1 MEHLSNA
8 LKAVFKEQD
17 GDEVLFCADMLQKDN
32 QYNRGEMPRP
42 DTEMKESQIQYL
54 LRKVNAYNTLDQ
66 ESIVGQVVV
75 SEWMKPLKSH
85 KELKSFNLSVFN
97 MLLHFACKT
106 IYFKNNDP
114 VCHYS
119 KLLRWHNVSNL
130 FGEDTFTT
138 VFAASLDIVNKSK
151 RKYFDWPAYID
162 HNNKEI
168 NALFKNKMADLH
180 MHLKGSSYN
189 FDISWLSIMNN
200 ITSMENVFTEVY
212 NLRKTYGWDKDLYAK
227 MYRAC
232 AIRLYLAS
240 RTGLLSE
247 NAQITSAQL
256 LNIIDDKK
264 NNANDSIVK
273 SAIDESVKRQL
284 LESHSLEFLLSKAKE
299 TSKHFEDK
307 SDYQD
312 LDYIRIPRYNKDNV
326 RSILSSE
333 RELMYSVF
341 RLLLEGCDD
350 YKDISS
356 LFYSYLCY
364 KVKFRNAIIQLN
376 STVGFHNFT
385 LYEEIKDKFI
395 AKRHKKFLY
404 KAAIESFLINGKDR
418 YLETRIVPDTTAEG
432 IAEKIKE
439 IAESVDE
446 KYKERFSIILHFI
459 KSRDERKDKEYRH
472 KELREDI
479 KKRAFAIHKFRNNAE
494 YLGVGSEDYP
504 LSGYVVGIDA
514 ANTELMCRPEV
525 FAQAFRFL
533 RYHNIK
539 NNGRQRPNDL
549 NITYHV
555 GEDFYDIAD
564 GLRAVEE
571 AMIYFNLKN
580 GDRLGHCLVLGTD
593 VRKYY
598 SMRYNTICCTK
609 QVLLDNM
616 AWLHHKCKRLF
627 GYTFLCYYLEG
638 IFNQYFYDVYQGQIY
653 QDGKINYELLNDP
666 DVKNNIN
673 DYYQSW
679 VLRGNNPK
687 FASDMEE
694 SDDELEQ
701 EWDNCAENHE
711 YGIEIAKF
719 NINALELFDQYHKDE
734 IVERGSEAVAFT
746 IKESY
751 VEDFYKLLEAI
762 QEQLLK
768 EIESKRISIE
778 CNPTSNYKIGEMS
791 NYDEHPILKFYNSG
805 LNTPYNKHDIA
816 VSINTDD
823 QGVFSTSLE
832 REYSLIALAI
842 ERHQTEGFKN
852 SPRQIIDWLDKIRQM
867 SVEQQFD
874 NDIFNYK
881 KN

>member
-17 GDEVLFCADMLQKDN
+17 GDEVLFCADMLQKDGK
-32 QYNRGEMPRP
+32 YNHSESPRP
-42 DTEMKESQIQYL
+42 DTEMNESQIQFL
-54 LRKVNAYNTLDQ
+54 LRKVNTYNTLDQ
-66 ESIVGQVVV
+66 ESMVGQVVI
-75 SEWMKPLKSH
+75 SEWMEPLKAH
-85 KELKSFNLSVFN
+85 KELKSFDQSVFN

-106 IYFKNNDP
+106 IYYKNNDP
-114 VCHYS
+114 VCRYS

-162 HNNKEI
+162 HDNKEL
-168 NALFKNKMADLH
+168 NALFKNRMTDLH

-189 FDISWLSIMNN
+189 FDMSWLSIMNN
-200 ITSMENVFTEVY
+200 ITSMEDVFSEVY
-212 NLRKTYGWDKDLYAK
+212 SLRKTYGWDKDLYAK

-240 RTGLLSE
+240 RTELLLE
-247 NAQITSAQL
+247 KDRLTFVQL
-256 LNIIDDKK
+256 SNIINDEMNHV
-264 NNANDSIVK
+264 NNAIVDSK
-273 SAIDESVKRQL
+273 IDESAKCQL

-299 TSKHFEDK
+299 TSRHFDNR

-312 LDYIRIPRYNKDNV
+312 LDYIRIPHYNKDNI
-326 RSILSSE
+326 RSVLSSD
-333 RELMYSVF
+333 RVF
-341 RLLLEGCDD
+341 KLLLEGCDD

-356 LFYSYLCY
+356 LFYAYLCY
-364 KVKFRNAIIQLN
+364 KIKFRNAVVQLN

-385 LYEEIKDKFI
+385 LFEEIKDRFI
-395 AKRHKKFLY
+395 VKKYKKYLY
-404 KAAIESFLINGKDR
+404 KAAIESFLINGKER
-418 YLETRIVPDTTAEG
+418 YLETRIVPDTTEEG

-439 IAESVDE
+439 IADSIDE
-446 KYKERFSIILHFI
+446 KYRFNFSIIFHFI
-459 KSRDERKDKEYRH
+459 KSRDKRNDKEYRH
-472 KELREDI
+472 KDLREDI
-479 KKRAFAIHKFRNNAE
+479 KKRAFAIHNFRNNAK
-494 YLGVGSEDYP
+494 YQGVGSEDYA

-514 ANTELMCRPEV
+514 ANSEIYCRPEV

-533 RYHNIK
+533 KNHNIK

-555 GEDFYDIAD
+555 GEDFFDIAD

-627 GYTFLCYYLEG
+627 GFSPLCYYLEG
-638 IFNQYFYDVYQGQIY
+638 VFNQYFYEVYQGELY
-653 QDGKINYELLNDP
+653 KDGELNYNLLNNPNIKD
-666 DVKNNIN
+666 NIN
-673 DYYQSW
+673 DYYRSW

-687 FASDMEE
+687 FGSIKEKTDYEN
-694 SDDELEQ
+694 ELEQ
-701 EWDNCAENHE
+701 EWDNYAENHE
-711 YGIEIAKF
+711 YGIEIAEF
-719 NINALELFDQYHKDE
+719 NMNALNLFDQYHRNDV
-734 IVERGSEAVAFT
+734 IERGAEAVAFT
-746 IKESY
+746 IKGSY

-762 QEQLLK
+762 QEQLLQ

-805 LNTPYNKHDIA
+805 LNTPYTKHDIA

-842 ERHQTEGFKN
+842 ERQQTEEFKN
-852 SPRQIIDWLDKIRQM
+852 SPRRIIDWLDKIRQM

-881 KN
+881 

>member
-1 MEHLSNA
+1 MAMKSFSVQILP
-8 LKAVFKEQD
+8 
-17 GDEVLFCADMLQKDN
+17 KDK

-42 DTEMKESQIQYL
+42 DTDMNESQIQYL

-66 ESIVGQVVV
+66 ETMVGQVVI
-75 SEWMKPLKSH
+75 SEWMEPLKSH
-85 KELKSFNLSVFN
+85 KELKFFDQSVFN

-130 FGEDTFTT
+130 FGEDIFTT
-138 VFAASLDIVNKSK
+138 VFAASFDIINRSK
-151 RKYFDWPAYID
+151 RNFFDWPAYID
-162 HNNKEI
+162 HDNKEL
-168 NALFKNKMADLH
+168 NALFKNRMTDLH

-189 FDISWLSIMNN
+189 FDMSWLSIMNN
-200 ITSMENVFTEVY
+200 IISMEDTFTEVY
-212 NLRKTYGWDKDLYAK
+212 NIRKIYGWDKDLYIK

-247 NAQITSAQL
+247 NDRITSAQL
-256 LNIIDDKK
+256 SNIIDDKK
-264 NNANDSIVK
+264 NRANKVIERSK
-273 SAIDESVKRQL
+273 IDESAKRQL
-284 LESHSLEFLLSKAKE
+284 LESHSLEFLLTKAKE
-299 TSKHFEDK
+299 TSKHFENR

-312 LDYIRIPRYNKDNV
+312 LDYIRIPHYNKDNI
-326 RSILSSE
+326 RSVLSSE
-333 RELMYSVF
+333 RELMYRVF

-350 YKDISS
+350 YKNISS
-356 LFYSYLCY
+356 FFYAYLCY
-364 KVKFRNAIIQLN
+364 KIKFRNSILQLN
-376 STVGFHNFT
+376 STVGFYNFT
-385 LYEEIKDKFI
+385 LFEEIKDKFI
-395 AKRHKKFLY
+395 VKKYKKYLY
-404 KAAIESFLINGKDR
+404 KAAIESFLINGKER
-418 YLETRIVPDTTAEG
+418 YLETRIVPDTTEEG

-439 IAESVDE
+439 IAESIDE
-446 KYKERFSIILHFI
+446 KFRFKFSIIFHFI
-459 KSRDERKDKEYRH
+459 KSRDERNDKGYRH

-479 KKRAFAIHKFRNNAE
+479 KKRAFAIYNFRNNAK
-494 YLGVGSEDYP
+494 YLGVGSEDHA
-504 LSGYVVGIDA
+504 LAGYVVGIDA
-514 ANTELMCRPEV
+514 ANSEIYCRPEV

-533 RYHNIK
+533 KNHYIK
-539 NNGRQRPNDL
+539 NNGLQRPNDL

-555 GEDFYDIAD
+555 GEDFFDIAD

-571 AMIYFNLKN
+571 AMIYFDLKN

-598 SMRYNTICCTK
+598 TMRYNTICCTK

-627 GYTFLCYYLEG
+627 GYTSLCYYLEG
-638 IFNQYFYDVYQGQIY
+638 VFRKYFYEVYQEDIY
-653 QDGKINYELLNDP
+653 KDGEFNYLLLEDP

-679 VLRGNNPK
+679 LLRGNHPL
-687 FASDMEE
+687 FANDASE
-694 SDDELEQ
+694 SDSEIEK
-701 EWDNCAENHE
+701 EWNNCAENHYDGAE
-711 YGIEIAKF
+711 NAKY
-719 NINALELFDQYHKDE
+719 NINALELFDQYHKDNIIE
-734 IVERGSEAVAFT
+734 KGANAVTFT

-768 EIESKRISIE
+768 EIEKKRISIE

-805 LNTPYNKHDIA
+805 LNTPYKKHDIA

-832 REYSLIALAI
+832 REYSLIALAM
-842 ERHQTEGFKN
+842 ERNQTEGFKN
-852 SPRQIIDWLDKIRQM
+852 SPRRIIDWLDKIRQM

-874 NDIFNYK
+874 DDVFNYK
-881 KN
+881 

>member
-1 MEHLSNA
+1 MED
-8 LKAVFKEQD
+8 VF
-17 GDEVLFCADMLQKDN
+17 
-32 QYNRGEMPRP
+32 
-42 DTEMKESQIQYL
+42 S
-54 LRKVNAYNTLDQ
+54 
-66 ESIVGQVVV
+66 
-75 SEWMKPLKSH
+75 
-85 KELKSFNLSVFN
+85 
-97 MLLHFACKT
+97 
-106 IYFKNNDP
+106 
-114 VCHYS
+114 
-119 KLLRWHNVSNL
+119 
-130 FGEDTFTT
+130 
-138 VFAASLDIVNKSK
+138 
-151 RKYFDWPAYID
+151 
-162 HNNKEI
+162 
-168 NALFKNKMADLH
+168 
-180 MHLKGSSYN
+180 
-189 FDISWLSIMNN
+189 
-200 ITSMENVFTEVY
+200 EVY
-212 NLRKTYGWDKDLYAK
+212 SLRKTYGWDKDLYAK

-240 RTGLLSE
+240 RTELLLE
-247 NAQITSAQL
+247 KDRLTFAQL
-256 LNIIDDKK
+256 LNIIDDEMNHV
-264 NNANDSIVK
+264 NNAIVDSKIEE
-273 SAIDESVKRQL
+273 SAKRQL

-299 TSKHFEDK
+299 TSRHFDNR

-312 LDYIRIPRYNKDNV
+312 LDYIRIPHYNKDNI
-326 RSILSSE
+326 RSVLSSE
-333 RELMYSVF
+333 RELMYRVF
-341 RLLLEGCDD
+341 KLLLEGCDD

-356 LFYSYLCY
+356 LFYAYLCY
-364 KVKFRNAIIQLN
+364 KIKFRNAVVQLN

-385 LYEEIKDKFI
+385 LFEEIKDRFI
-395 AKRHKKFLY
+395 VKKYKKYLY
-404 KAAIESFLINGKDR
+404 KAAIESFLINGKER
-418 YLETRIVPDTTAEG
+418 YLETRIVPDTTEEG

-439 IAESVDE
+439 IADSIDE
-446 KYKERFSIILHFI
+446 KYRFNFSIIFHFI
-459 KSRDERKDKEYRH
+459 KSRDKRNDKEYRH
-472 KELREDI
+472 KDLREDI
-479 KKRAFAIHKFRNNAE
+479 KKRAFAIHNFRNNAK
-494 YLGVGSEDYP
+494 YQGVGSEDYA

-514 ANTELMCRPEV
+514 ANSEIYCRPEV

-533 RYHNIK
+533 KNHNIK

-555 GEDFYDIAD
+555 GEDFFDIAD

-627 GYTFLCYYLEG
+627 GFSPLCYYLEG
-638 IFNQYFYDVYQGQIY
+638 VFNQYFYEVYQGELY
-653 QDGKINYELLNDP
+653 KDGELNYNLLNNPNIKD
-666 DVKNNIN
+666 NIN
-673 DYYQSW
+673 DYYRSW

-687 FASDMEE
+687 FGSIKEKTDYEN
-694 SDDELEQ
+694 ELEQ
-701 EWDNCAENHE
+701 EWDNYAENHE
-711 YGIEIAKF
+711 YGIEIAEF
-719 NINALELFDQYHKDE
+719 NMNALNLFDQYHRNDV
-734 IVERGSEAVAFT
+734 IERGAEAVAFT
-746 IKESY
+746 IKGSY

-762 QEQLLK
+762 QEQLLQ

-842 ERHQTEGFKN
+842 ERQQTEEFKN
-852 SPRQIIDWLDKIRQM
+852 SPRRIIDWLDKIRQM

-881 KN
+881 

>member
-42 DTEMKESQIQYL
+42 DTDMNESQIQYL

-66 ESIVGQVVV
+66 ESMVGQVVI
-75 SEWMKPLKSH
+75 SEWMEPLKSH
-85 KELKSFNLSVFN
+85 KELKFFDQSVFN
-97 MLLHFACKT
+97 MLLHFSCKT
-106 IYFKNNDP
+106 IYLRNNDP

-138 VFAASLDIVNKSK
+138 VLAASLDIVNRSK
-151 RKYFDWPAYID
+151 RDFFDWPAYID
-162 HNNKEI
+162 HDNKEL
-168 NALFKNKMADLH
+168 NALFKNRMTDLH

-189 FDISWLSIMNN
+189 FDMSWLSIMNN
-200 ITSMENVFTEVY
+200 ITSMENTFTEVY
-212 NLRKTYGWDKDLYAK
+212 NIRKIYGWDKDLYAK

-240 RTGLLSE
+240 RTGLLLE
-247 NAQITSAQL
+247 KDRLTFAQL
-256 LNIIDDKK
+256 SIIIDDNI
-264 NNANDSIVK
+264 NNTNDDIVK
-273 SAIDESVKRQL
+273 SAIDEPVKRQL

-299 TSKHFEDK
+299 TSQHFDNR

-312 LDYIRIPRYNKDNV
+312 LDYIRIPHYNKDNI
-326 RSILSSE
+326 RSVLSSE
-333 RELMYSVF
+333 RELMYRVF
-341 RLLLEGCDD
+341 KLLLIGCDD
-350 YKDISS
+350 YKNISS
-356 LFYSYLCY
+356 LFYAYLCY
-364 KVKFRNAIIQLN
+364 KIKFRNSILQLN
-376 STVGFHNFT
+376 STVGFYNFT

-395 AKRHKKFLY
+395 VKKYKKFLY
-404 KAAIESFLINGKDR
+404 KAAIESFLINGKER
-418 YLETRIVPDTTAEG
+418 YLETRIVPDTTEEG

-439 IAESVDE
+439 IAESIDE
-446 KYKERFSIILHFI
+446 KYRFNFSIIFHFI
-459 KSRDERKDKEYRH
+459 KSRDERNDKEYRH

-479 KKRAFAIHKFRNNAE
+479 KKRAFAIYNFRNNAK
-494 YLGVGSEDYP
+494 YLGVDSEDYA
-504 LSGYVVGIDA
+504 LAGYVVGIDA
-514 ANTELMCRPEV
+514 ANSEIYCRPEV

-533 RYHNIK
+533 KNHYIK
-539 NNGRQRPNDL
+539 NNGLQRPNDL
-549 NITYHV
+549 SITYHV
-555 GEDFYDIAD
+555 GEDFFDIAD

-627 GYTFLCYYLEG
+627 GYTSLCYYLEG
-638 IFNQYFYDVYQGQIY
+638 VFRQYFYEVYQEDIY
-653 QDGKINYELLNDP
+653 KDDKFNYQLLEDP

-679 VLRGNNPK
+679 LLRGNHPL
-687 FASDMEE
+687 FANEAFKSDSEIE
-694 SDDELEQ
+694 K
-701 EWDNCAENHE
+701 EWNNCAENHHD
-711 YGIEIAKF
+711 GAVNAKY
-719 NINALELFDQYHKDE
+719 NINALELFDQYHKDNIIE
-734 IVERGSEAVAFT
+734 KGANAVTFT

-768 EIESKRISIE
+768 EIEKKRISIE

-832 REYSLIALAI
+832 REYSLIALAM
-842 ERHQTEGFKN
+842 ERNQAEGFKN
-852 SPRQIIDWLDKIRQM
+852 SPRRIIDWLDKIRQM

-874 NDIFNYK
+874 SDIFNYK
-881 KN
+881 

>member
-42 DTEMKESQIQYL
+42 DTDMNESQIQYL

-66 ESIVGQVVV
+66 ESMVGQVVI
-75 SEWMKPLKSH
+75 SEWMEPLKSH
-85 KELKSFNLSVFN
+85 KELKFFDQSVFN
-97 MLLHFACKT
+97 MLLHFAGKT

-138 VFAASLDIVNKSK
+138 VLAASLDVVNRSK
-151 RKYFDWPAYID
+151 RDFFDWPAYID
-162 HNNKEI
+162 HDNKEL
-168 NALFKNKMADLH
+168 NALFKNRMTDLH

-189 FDISWLSIMNN
+189 FDMSWLSIMNN
-200 ITSMENVFTEVY
+200 ITSMENTFAEVY
-212 NLRKTYGWDKDLYAK
+212 NIRKIYGWDKDLYAK

-240 RTGLLSE
+240 RTGLLLE
-247 NAQITSAQL
+247 KDRLTFAQL
-256 LNIIDDKK
+256 SIIIDNNI
-264 NNANDSIVK
+264 NNANYDIVK

-284 LESHSLEFLLSKAKE
+284 LESHSLEFLLSKANE
-299 TSKHFEDK
+299 TSQHFDNR

-312 LDYIRIPRYNKDNV
+312 LDYIRIPHYNKDNI
-326 RSILSSE
+326 RSVLSSE
-333 RELMYSVF
+333 RELMYRVF
-341 RLLLEGCDD
+341 KLLLIGCDD
-350 YKDISS
+350 YKNISS
-356 LFYSYLCY
+356 LFYTYLCY
-364 KVKFRNAIIQLN
+364 KIKFRNSILQLN
-376 STVGFHNFT
+376 STVGFYNFT

-395 AKRHKKFLY
+395 VKKYKKFLY
-404 KAAIESFLINGKDR
+404 KAAIESFLINGKER
-418 YLETRIVPDTTAEG
+418 YLETRIVPDTTEED

-439 IAESVDE
+439 IAESIDE
-446 KYKERFSIILHFI
+446 KYRFNFSIIFHFI
-459 KSRDERKDKEYRH
+459 KSRDERNDKEYRH

-479 KKRAFAIHKFRNNAE
+479 KKRAFAIYNFRNNAK
-494 YLGVGSEDYP
+494 YLGVDSEDYA
-504 LSGYVVGIDA
+504 LAGYVVGIDA
-514 ANTELMCRPEV
+514 ANSEIYCRPEV

-533 RYHNIK
+533 KNHYIK
-539 NNGRQRPNDL
+539 NNGLQRPNDL
-549 NITYHV
+549 SITYHV
-555 GEDFYDIAD
+555 GEDFFDIAD

-627 GYTFLCYYLEG
+627 GYTSLCYYLEG
-638 IFNQYFYDVYQGQIY
+638 VFRQYFYEVYQEDIY
-653 QDGKINYELLNDP
+653 KDDKFNYQLLEDP

-679 VLRGNNPK
+679 LLRGNHPL
-687 FASDMEE
+687 FANEAFKSDSEIE
-694 SDDELEQ
+694 K
-701 EWDNCAENHE
+701 EWNNCAENHHD
-711 YGIEIAKF
+711 GAANAKY
-719 NINALELFDQYHKDE
+719 NINALELFDQYHKDNIIE
-734 IVERGSEAVAFT
+734 KGANAVTFT

-768 EIESKRISIE
+768 EIEKKRISIE

-832 REYSLIALAI
+832 REYSLIALAM
-842 ERHQTEGFKN
+842 ERNQTEGFKN
-852 SPRQIIDWLDKIRQM
+852 SPRRIIDWLDKIRQM

-874 NDIFNYK
+874 SDIFNYK
-881 KN
+881 

>member
-42 DTEMKESQIQYL
+42 DTYMNESQIQYL

-66 ESIVGQVVV
+66 ESMVGQVVI
-75 SEWMKPLKSH
+75 SEWMEPLKSH
-85 KELKSFNLSVFN
+85 KELKFFDQSVFN
-97 MLLHFACKT
+97 MLLHFSCKT
-106 IYFKNNDP
+106 IYLRNNDP

-138 VFAASLDIVNKSK
+138 VLAASLDIVNRSK
-151 RKYFDWPAYID
+151 RDFFDWPAYID
-162 HNNKEI
+162 HDNKEL
-168 NALFKNKMADLH
+168 NALFKNRMTDLH

-189 FDISWLSIMNN
+189 FDMSWLSIMNN
-200 ITSMENVFTEVY
+200 ITSMENTFTEVY
-212 NLRKTYGWDKDLYAK
+212 NIRKIYGWDKDLYAK
-227 MYRAC
+227 MYRAS

-240 RTGLLSE
+240 RTGLLLE
-247 NAQITSAQL
+247 KDRLTFAQL
-256 LNIIDDKK
+256 SIIIDDNI
-264 NNANDSIVK
+264 NNTNDDIVK
-273 SAIDESVKRQL
+273 SAIDEPVKRQL

-299 TSKHFEDK
+299 TSQHFDNR

-312 LDYIRIPRYNKDNV
+312 LDYIRIPHYNKDNI
-326 RSILSSE
+326 RSVLSSE
-333 RELMYSVF
+333 RELMYRVF
-341 RLLLEGCDD
+341 KLLLIGCDD
-350 YKDISS
+350 YKNISS
-356 LFYSYLCY
+356 LFYAYLCY
-364 KVKFRNAIIQLN
+364 KIKFRNSILQLN
-376 STVGFHNFT
+376 STVGFYNFT

-395 AKRHKKFLY
+395 VKKYKKFLY
-404 KAAIESFLINGKDR
+404 KAAIESFLINGKER
-418 YLETRIVPDTTAEG
+418 YLETRIVPDTTEEG

-439 IAESVDE
+439 IAESIDK
-446 KYKERFSIILHFI
+446 KYRFNFSIIFHFI
-459 KSRDERKDKEYRH
+459 KSRDERNDKEYRH

-479 KKRAFAIHKFRNNAE
+479 KKRAFAIYNFRNNAK
-494 YLGVGSEDYP
+494 YLGVDSEDYA
-504 LSGYVVGIDA
+504 LAGYVVGIDA
-514 ANTELMCRPEV
+514 ANSEIYCRPEV

-533 RYHNIK
+533 KNHYIK
-539 NNGRQRPNDL
+539 NNGLQRPNDL

-555 GEDFYDIAD
+555 GEDFFDIAD

-598 SMRYNTICCTK
+598 NMRYNTICCTK

-627 GYTFLCYYLEG
+627 GYTSLCYYLEG
-638 IFNQYFYDVYQGQIY
+638 VFRQYFYEVYQEDIY
-653 QDGKINYELLNDP
+653 KDDKFNYQLLEDP

-679 VLRGNNPK
+679 LLRGNHPL
-687 FASDMEE
+687 FANEAFKSDSEIE
-694 SDDELEQ
+694 K
-701 EWDNCAENHE
+701 EWNNCAENHHD
-711 YGIEIAKF
+711 GAVNAKY
-719 NINALELFDQYHKDE
+719 NINALELFDQYHKDNIIE
-734 IVERGSEAVAFT
+734 KGANAVTFT

-768 EIESKRISIE
+768 EIEKKRISIE

-832 REYSLIALAI
+832 REYSLIALAM
-842 ERHQTEGFKN
+842 ERNQTEGFKN
-852 SPRQIIDWLDKIRQM
+852 SPRRIIDWLDKIRQM

-881 KN
+881 

>member
-17 GDEVLFCADMLQKDN
+17 GDEVLFCADMLQKDGK
-32 QYNRGEMPRP
+32 YNHSELPRP
-42 DTEMKESQIQYL
+42 DTEMNESQIQFL
-54 LRKVNAYNTLDQ
+54 LRKVNTYNTLDQ
-66 ESIVGQVVV
+66 ESMVGQVVI
-75 SEWMKPLKSH
+75 SEWMEPLKAH
-85 KELKSFNLSVFN
+85 KELKSFDQSVFN

-106 IYFKNNDP
+106 IYYKNNDP
-114 VCHYS
+114 VCRYS

-138 VFAASLDIVNKSK
+138 VFAASLDIVNRSK

-162 HNNKEI
+162 HDNKEL
-168 NALFKNKMADLH
+168 NALFKNRMTDLH

-189 FDISWLSIMNN
+189 FDMSWLSIMNN
-200 ITSMENVFTEVY
+200 ITSMEDVFSEVY
-212 NLRKTYGWDKDLYAK
+212 SLRKTYGWDKDLYAK

-240 RTGLLSE
+240 RTELLLE
-247 NAQITSAQL
+247 KDRLTFAQL
-256 LNIIDDKK
+256 SNIIDDEMNHV
-264 NNANDSIVK
+264 NNVIVDSK
-273 SAIDESVKRQL
+273 IDESAKRQL

-299 TSKHFEDK
+299 TSRHFDNR

-312 LDYIRIPRYNKDNV
+312 LDYIRIPHYNKDNI
-326 RSILSSE
+326 RSVLSSE
-333 RELMYSVF
+333 RELMYRVF
-341 RLLLEGCDD
+341 KLLLEGCDD

-356 LFYSYLCY
+356 LFYAYLCY
-364 KVKFRNAIIQLN
+364 KIKFRNAVVQLN

-385 LYEEIKDKFI
+385 LFEEIKDRFI
-395 AKRHKKFLY
+395 VKKYKKYLY
-404 KAAIESFLINGKDR
+404 KAAIESFLINGKER
-418 YLETRIVPDTTAEG
+418 YLETRIVPDTTEEG

-439 IAESVDE
+439 IADSIDE
-446 KYKERFSIILHFI
+446 KYRFNFSIIFHFI
-459 KSRDERKDKEYRH
+459 KSRDKRNDKEYRH
-472 KELREDI
+472 KDLREDI
-479 KKRAFAIHKFRNNAE
+479 KKRAFAIHNFRNNAK
-494 YLGVGSEDYP
+494 YQGVGSEDYA

-514 ANTELMCRPEV
+514 ANSEIYCRPEV

-533 RYHNIK
+533 KNHNIK

-555 GEDFYDIAD
+555 GEDFFDIAD

-627 GYTFLCYYLEG
+627 GFSPLCYYLEG
-638 IFNQYFYDVYQGQIY
+638 VFNQYFYEVYQGELY
-653 QDGKINYELLNDP
+653 KDGELNYNLLNNPNIKD
-666 DVKNNIN
+666 NIN
-673 DYYQSW
+673 DYYRSW

-687 FASDMEE
+687 FGSIKEKTDYEN
-694 SDDELEQ
+694 ELEQ
-701 EWDNCAENHE
+701 EWDNYAENHE
-711 YGIEIAKF
+711 YGIEIAEF
-719 NINALELFDQYHKDE
+719 NMNALNLFDQYHRNDV
-734 IVERGSEAVAFT
+734 IERGAEAVAFT
-746 IKESY
+746 IKGSY

-762 QEQLLK
+762 QEQLLQ

-842 ERHQTEGFKN
+842 ERQQTEEFKN
-852 SPRQIIDWLDKIRQM
+852 SPRRIIDWLDKIRQM

-881 KN
+881 

>member
-17 GDEVLFCADMLQKDN
+17 GDEVLFCADMLQKDG
-32 QYNRGEMPRP
+32 QYNCGEMPRP
-42 DTEMKESQIQYL
+42 DTDMNESQIQYL

-66 ESIVGQVVV
+66 ESMVGQVVI
-75 SEWMKPLKSH
+75 SEWMEPLKSH
-85 KELKSFNLSVFN
+85 KELKFFDQSVFN
-97 MLLHFACKT
+97 MLLRFACKT
-106 IYFKNNDP
+106 IYLKNNDP
-114 VCHYS
+114 VCNYS

-138 VFAASLDIVNKSK
+138 VFAASLDIVNRSK
-151 RKYFDWPAYID
+151 RDFFDWPAYID
-162 HNNKEI
+162 HDNKEL
-168 NALFKNKMADLH
+168 NALFKNRMTDLH

-189 FDISWLSIMNN
+189 FDMSWLSIMNN
-200 ITSMENVFTEVY
+200 ITSMENTFKEVY
-212 NLRKTYGWDKDLYAK
+212 NIRKIYGWDKKLYAK

-240 RTGLLSE
+240 RTGLLLE
-247 NAQITSAQL
+247 KDRLTFAQL
-256 LNIIDDKK
+256 SIIIDDKI
-264 NNANDSIVK
+264 NNTNDDIVK
-273 SAIDESVKRQL
+273 SAIDEHVKRQL

-299 TSKHFEDK
+299 TSQHFDNR

-312 LDYIRIPRYNKDNV
+312 LDYIRIPHYNKDNI
-326 RSILSSE
+326 RSVLSSE
-333 RELMYSVF
+333 RELMYRVF
-341 RLLLEGCDD
+341 KLLLEGCDD
-350 YKDISS
+350 YKNISS
-356 LFYSYLCY
+356 LFYAYLCY
-364 KVKFRNAIIQLN
+364 KIKFRNSILQLN
-376 STVGFHNFT
+376 STVGFYNFT

-395 AKRHKKFLY
+395 VKKYKKFLY
-404 KAAIESFLINGKDR
+404 KAAIESFLINGKER
-418 YLETRIVPDTTAEG
+418 YLETRIVPDTTEEG

-439 IAESVDE
+439 IADSIDE
-446 KYKERFSIILHFI
+446 KYRFNFSIIFHFI
-459 KSRDERKDKEYRH
+459 KSRDKRNDKEYRH

-479 KKRAFAIHKFRNNAE
+479 KKRAFAIYNFRNNAK
-494 YLGVGSEDYP
+494 YLGVGSEDYA
-504 LSGYVVGIDA
+504 LAGYVVGIDA
-514 ANTELMCRPEV
+514 ANSEIYCRPEV

-533 RYHNIK
+533 KNHYIK
-539 NNGRQRPNDL
+539 NNGLQRPNDL

-555 GEDFYDIAD
+555 GEDFFDIAD

-627 GYTFLCYYLEG
+627 GYTSLCYYLEG
-638 IFNQYFYDVYQGQIY
+638 VFRQYFYEVYQEDIY
-653 QDGKINYELLNDP
+653 KDDKFNYQLLEDP

-679 VLRGNNPK
+679 LLRGNHPL
-687 FASDMEE
+687 FANEAFE
-694 SDDELEQ
+694 SDLEVEK
-701 EWDNCAENHE
+701 EWNNCAENHHDGAE
-711 YGIEIAKF
+711 KAKY
-719 NINALELFDQYHKDE
+719 NTNALELFDQYHKDNIIE
-734 IVERGSEAVAFT
+734 KGANAVTFT

-768 EIESKRISIE
+768 EIEKKRISIE

-832 REYSLIALAI
+832 REYSLIALAM
-842 ERHQTEGFKN
+842 ERNQTEGFKN
-852 SPRQIIDWLDKIRQM
+852 SPRRIIDWLDKIRQM

-881 KN
+881 

>member
-42 DTEMKESQIQYL
+42 DTDMNESQIQYL

-66 ESIVGQVVV
+66 ESMVGQVVI
-75 SEWMKPLKSH
+75 SEWMEPLKSH
-85 KELKSFNLSVFN
+85 KELKFFDQSVFN
-97 MLLHFACKT
+97 MLLHFSCKT
-106 IYFKNNDP
+106 IYLRNNDP

-138 VFAASLDIVNKSK
+138 VLAASLDIVNRSK
-151 RKYFDWPAYID
+151 RDFFDWPAYID
-162 HNNKEI
+162 HDNKEL
-168 NALFKNKMADLH
+168 NALFKNRMTDLH

-189 FDISWLSIMNN
+189 FDMSWLSIMNN
-200 ITSMENVFTEVY
+200 ITSMENTFTEVY
-212 NLRKTYGWDKDLYAK
+212 NIRKIYGWDKDLYAK

-240 RTGLLSE
+240 RTGLLLE
-247 NAQITSAQL
+247 KDRLTFAQL
-256 LNIIDDKK
+256 SIIIDDNI
-264 NNANDSIVK
+264 NNTNDDIVK
-273 SAIDESVKRQL
+273 SAIDEPVKRQL

-299 TSKHFEDK
+299 TSQHFDNR

-312 LDYIRIPRYNKDNV
+312 LDYIRIPHYNKDNI
-326 RSILSSE
+326 RSVLSSE
-333 RELMYSVF
+333 RELMYRVF
-341 RLLLEGCDD
+341 KLLLIGCDD
-350 YKDISS
+350 YKNISS
-356 LFYSYLCY
+356 LFYAYLCY
-364 KVKFRNAIIQLN
+364 KIKFRNSILQLN
-376 STVGFHNFT
+376 STVGFYNFT

-395 AKRHKKFLY
+395 VKKYKKFLY
-404 KAAIESFLINGKDR
+404 KAAIESFLINGKER
-418 YLETRIVPDTTAEG
+418 YLETRIVPDTTEEG

-439 IAESVDE
+439 IAESIDE
-446 KYKERFSIILHFI
+446 KYRFNFSIIFHFI
-459 KSRDERKDKEYRH
+459 KSRDERNDKEYRH

-479 KKRAFAIHKFRNNAE
+479 KKRAFAIYNFRNNAK
-494 YLGVGSEDYP
+494 YLGVDSEDYA
-504 LSGYVVGIDA
+504 LAGYVVGIDA
-514 ANTELMCRPEV
+514 ANSEIYCRPEV

-533 RYHNIK
+533 KNHYIK
-539 NNGRQRPNDL
+539 NNGLQRPNDL
-549 NITYHV
+549 SITYHV
-555 GEDFYDIAD
+555 GEDFFDIAD

-627 GYTFLCYYLEG
+627 GYTSLCYYLEG
-638 IFNQYFYDVYQGQIY
+638 VFRQYFYEVYQEDIY
-653 QDGKINYELLNDP
+653 KDDKFNYQLLEDP

-679 VLRGNNPK
+679 LLRGNHPL
-687 FASDMEE
+687 FANEAFKSDSEIE
-694 SDDELEQ
+694 K
-701 EWDNCAENHE
+701 EWNNCAENHHD
-711 YGIEIAKF
+711 GAVNAKY
-719 NINALELFDQYHKDE
+719 NINALELFDQYHKDNIIE
-734 IVERGSEAVAFT
+734 KGANAVTFT

-768 EIESKRISIE
+768 EIEKKRISIE

-832 REYSLIALAI
+832 REYSLIALAM
-842 ERHQTEGFKN
+842 ERNQTEGFKN
-852 SPRQIIDWLDKIRQM
+852 SPRRIIDWLDKIRQM

-874 NDIFNYK
+874 SDIFNYK
-881 KN
+881 

>member
-42 DTEMKESQIQYL
+42 DTDMNESQIQYL

-66 ESIVGQVVV
+66 ESMVGQVVI
-75 SEWMKPLKSH
+75 SEWMEPLKSH
-85 KELKSFNLSVFN
+85 KELKFFDQSVFN
-97 MLLHFACKT
+97 MLLHFSCKT
-106 IYFKNNDP
+106 IYLRNNDP

-138 VFAASLDIVNKSK
+138 VLAASLDIVNRSK
-151 RKYFDWPAYID
+151 RDFFDWPAYID
-162 HNNKEI
+162 HDNKEL
-168 NALFKNKMADLH
+168 NALFKNRMTDLH

-189 FDISWLSIMNN
+189 FDMSWLSIMNN
-200 ITSMENVFTEVY
+200 ITSMENTFTEVY
-212 NLRKTYGWDKDLYAK
+212 NIRKIYGWDKDLYAK
-227 MYRAC
+227 MYRAS

-240 RTGLLSE
+240 RTGLLLE
-247 NAQITSAQL
+247 KDRLTFAQL
-256 LNIIDDKK
+256 SIIIDDNI
-264 NNANDSIVK
+264 NNTNDDIVK
-273 SAIDESVKRQL
+273 SAIDEPVKRQL

-299 TSKHFEDK
+299 TSQHFDNR

-312 LDYIRIPRYNKDNV
+312 LDYIRIPHYNKDNI
-326 RSILSSE
+326 RSVLSSE
-333 RELMYSVF
+333 RELMYRVF
-341 RLLLEGCDD
+341 KLLLIGCDD
-350 YKDISS
+350 YKNISS
-356 LFYSYLCY
+356 LFYAYLCY
-364 KVKFRNAIIQLN
+364 KIKFRNSILQLN
-376 STVGFHNFT
+376 STVGFYNFT

-395 AKRHKKFLY
+395 VKKYKKFLY
-404 KAAIESFLINGKDR
+404 KAAIESFLINGKER
-418 YLETRIVPDTTAEG
+418 YLETRIVPDTTEEG

-439 IAESVDE
+439 IAESIDK
-446 KYKERFSIILHFI
+446 KYRFNFSIIFHFI
-459 KSRDERKDKEYRH
+459 KSRDERNDKEYRH

-479 KKRAFAIHKFRNNAE
+479 KKRAFAIYNFRNNAK
-494 YLGVGSEDYP
+494 YLGVGSEDYA
-504 LSGYVVGIDA
+504 LAGYVVGIDA
-514 ANTELMCRPEV
+514 ANSEIYCRPEV

-533 RYHNIK
+533 KNHYIK
-539 NNGRQRPNDL
+539 NNGLQRPNDL

-555 GEDFYDIAD
+555 GEDFFDIAD

-598 SMRYNTICCTK
+598 NMRYNTICCTK

-627 GYTFLCYYLEG
+627 GYTSLCYYLEG
-638 IFNQYFYDVYQGQIY
+638 VFRQYFYEVYQEDIY
-653 QDGKINYELLNDP
+653 KDDKFNYQLLEDP

-679 VLRGNNPK
+679 LLRGNHPL
-687 FASDMEE
+687 FANEAFKSDSEIE
-694 SDDELEQ
+694 K
-701 EWDNCAENHE
+701 EWNNCAENHHD
-711 YGIEIAKF
+711 GAVNAKY
-719 NINALELFDQYHKDE
+719 NINALELFDQYHKDNIIE
-734 IVERGSEAVAFT
+734 KGANAVTFT

-768 EIESKRISIE
+768 EIEKKRISIE

-832 REYSLIALAI
+832 REYSLIALAM
-842 ERHQTEGFKN
+842 ERNQTEGFKN
-852 SPRQIIDWLDKIRQM
+852 SPRRIIDWLDKIRQM

-874 NDIFNYK
+874 SDIFNYK
-881 KN
+881 

>member
-17 GDEVLFCADMLQKDN
+17 GDEVLFCADMLQKDD
-32 QYNRGEMPRP
+32 QYNCGEMPRP
-42 DTEMKESQIQYL
+42 DTDMNESQIQYL

-66 ESIVGQVVV
+66 ESMVGQVVI
-75 SEWMKPLKSH
+75 SEWMEPLKSH
-85 KELKSFNLSVFN
+85 KELKFFDQSVFN

-138 VFAASLDIVNKSK
+138 IFAASLDIVNRSK
-151 RKYFDWPAYID
+151 RDFFDWPAYID
-162 HNNKEI
+162 HDNKEL
-168 NALFKNKMADLH
+168 NALFKNRMTDLH

-189 FDISWLSIMNN
+189 FDMSWLSIMNN
-200 ITSMENVFTEVY
+200 ITSMENTFTEVY
-212 NLRKTYGWDKDLYAK
+212 DIRKIYGWDKKLYAK

-240 RTGLLSE
+240 RTGLLLE
-247 NAQITSAQL
+247 KDRLTFAQL
-256 LNIIDDKK
+256 SIIIDDKI
-264 NNANDSIVK
+264 NNTNDDIVK
-273 SAIDESVKRQL
+273 SAIDEPVKRQL
-284 LESHSLEFLLSKAKE
+284 LESHSLDFLLSKVKE
-299 TSKHFEDK
+299 TSQHFDNR

-312 LDYIRIPRYNKDNV
+312 LDYIRIPHYNKDNI
-326 RSILSSE
+326 RSVLSSE
-333 RELMYSVF
+333 RELMYRVF
-341 RLLLEGCDD
+341 KLLLIGCDD
-350 YKDISS
+350 YKNISS
-356 LFYSYLCY
+356 LFYAYLCY
-364 KVKFRNAIIQLN
+364 KIKFRNSILQLN
-376 STVGFHNFT
+376 STVGFYNFT

-395 AKRHKKFLY
+395 VKKYKKFLY
-404 KAAIESFLINGKDR
+404 KAAIESFLINGKER
-418 YLETRIVPDTTAEG
+418 YLETRIVPDTTEEG

-439 IAESVDE
+439 IADSIDE
-446 KYKERFSIILHFI
+446 KYRFNFSIIFHFI
-459 KSRDERKDKEYRH
+459 KSRDERNDKEYRH

-479 KKRAFAIHKFRNNAE
+479 KKRAVAIYNFRNNAK
-494 YLGVGSEDYP
+494 YLGVGSEDYA
-504 LSGYVVGIDA
+504 LAGYVVGIDA
-514 ANTELMCRPEV
+514 ANSEIYCRPEV

-533 RYHNIK
+533 KNHYIK
-539 NNGRQRPNDL
+539 NNGLQRPNDL

-555 GEDFYDIAD
+555 GEDFFDIAD

-627 GYTFLCYYLEG
+627 GYTSLCYYLEG
-638 IFNQYFYDVYQGQIY
+638 VFRQYFYEVYQEDIY
-653 QDGKINYELLNDP
+653 KDDKFNYLLLEDP

-679 VLRGNNPK
+679 LLRGNHPL
-687 FASDMEE
+687 FANEAFKSDSEIE
-694 SDDELEQ
+694 K
-701 EWDNCAENHE
+701 EWNNCAENHHDGAE
-711 YGIEIAKF
+711 NAKY
-719 NINALELFDQYHKDE
+719 NINALELFDKYHKDKIIE
-734 IVERGSEAVAFT
+734 KGANAVTFT

-768 EIESKRISIE
+768 EIEKKRISIE

-832 REYSLIALAI
+832 REYSLIALAM
-842 ERHQTEGFKN
+842 ERNQTEGFKN
-852 SPRQIIDWLDKIRQM
+852 SPRRIIDWLDKIRQM

-881 KN
+881 

>member
-1 MEHLSNA
+1 M
-8 LKAVFKEQD
+8 
-17 GDEVLFCADMLQKDN
+17 
-32 QYNRGEMPRP
+32 
-42 DTEMKESQIQYL
+42 T
-54 LRKVNAYNTLDQ
+54 
-66 ESIVGQVVV
+66 
-75 SEWMKPLKSH
+75 
-85 KELKSFNLSVFN
+85 
-97 MLLHFACKT
+97 
-106 IYFKNNDP
+106 
-114 VCHYS
+114 
-119 KLLRWHNVSNL
+119 
-130 FGEDTFTT
+130 
-138 VFAASLDIVNKSK
+138 
-151 RKYFDWPAYID
+151 
-162 HNNKEI
+162 
-168 NALFKNKMADLH
+168 DLH

-189 FDISWLSIMNN
+189 FDMSWLSIMNS
-200 ITSMENVFTEVY
+200 ITSMEDVFSEVY
-212 NLRKTYGWDKDLYAK
+212 SLRKTYGWDKDLYAK

-240 RTGLLSE
+240 RTELLLE
-247 NAQITSAQL
+247 KDRLTFAQL
-256 LNIIDDKK
+256 LNIIDDEMNHV
-264 NNANDSIVK
+264 NNAIVDSKIEE
-273 SAIDESVKRQL
+273 SAKRQL

-299 TSKHFEDK
+299 TSRHFDNR

-312 LDYIRIPRYNKDNV
+312 LDYIRIPHYNKDNI
-326 RSILSSE
+326 RSVLSSE
-333 RELMYSVF
+333 RELMYRVF
-341 RLLLEGCDD
+341 KLLLEGCDD

-356 LFYSYLCY
+356 LFYAYLCY
-364 KVKFRNAIIQLN
+364 KIKFRNAVVQLN

-385 LYEEIKDKFI
+385 LFEEIKDRFI
-395 AKRHKKFLY
+395 VKKYKKYLY
-404 KAAIESFLINGKDR
+404 KAAIESFLINGKER
-418 YLETRIVPDTTAEG
+418 YLETRIVPDTTEEG

-439 IAESVDE
+439 IADSIDE
-446 KYKERFSIILHFI
+446 KYRFNFSIIFHFI
-459 KSRDERKDKEYRH
+459 KSRDKRNDKEYRH
-472 KELREDI
+472 KDLREDI
-479 KKRAFAIHKFRNNAE
+479 KKRAFAIHNFRNNAK
-494 YLGVGSEDYP
+494 YQGVGSEDYA

-514 ANTELMCRPEV
+514 ANSEIYCRPEV

-533 RYHNIK
+533 KNHNIK

-555 GEDFYDIAD
+555 GEDFFDIAD

-627 GYTFLCYYLEG
+627 GFSPLCYYLEG
-638 IFNQYFYDVYQGQIY
+638 VFNQYFYEVYQGELY
-653 QDGKINYELLNDP
+653 KDGELNYNLLNNPNIKD
-666 DVKNNIN
+666 NIN
-673 DYYQSW
+673 DYYRSW

-687 FASDMEE
+687 FGSIKEKTDYEN
-694 SDDELEQ
+694 ELEQ
-701 EWDNCAENHE
+701 EWDNYAENHE
-711 YGIEIAKF
+711 YGIEIAEF
-719 NINALELFDQYHKDE
+719 NMNALNLFDQYHRNDV
-734 IVERGSEAVAFT
+734 IERGAEAVAFT
-746 IKESY
+746 IKGSY

-762 QEQLLK
+762 QEQLLQ

-842 ERHQTEGFKN
+842 ERQQTEEFKN
-852 SPRQIIDWLDKIRQM
+852 SPRRIIDWLDKIRQM

-881 KN
+881 

>member
-42 DTEMKESQIQYL
+42 DTYMNESQIQYL

-66 ESIVGQVVV
+66 ESMVGQVVI
-75 SEWMKPLKSH
+75 SEWMEPLKSH
-85 KELKSFNLSVFN
+85 KELKFFDQSVFN
-97 MLLHFACKT
+97 MLLHFSCKT
-106 IYFKNNDP
+106 IYLRNNDP

-138 VFAASLDIVNKSK
+138 VLAASLDIVNRSK
-151 RKYFDWPAYID
+151 RDFFDWPAYID
-162 HNNKEI
+162 HDNKEL
-168 NALFKNKMADLH
+168 NALFKNRMTDLH

-189 FDISWLSIMNN
+189 FDMSWLSIMNN
-200 ITSMENVFTEVY
+200 ITSMENTFTEVY
-212 NLRKTYGWDKDLYAK
+212 NIRKIYGWDKKLYAK

-240 RTGLLSE
+240 RTGLLLEKDRLSF
-247 NAQITSAQL
+247 AQL
-256 LNIIDDKK
+256 SIIIDDKI
-264 NNANDSIVK
+264 NNTNDDIVK
-273 SAIDESVKRQL
+273 SAIDEPIKRQL
-284 LESHSLEFLLSKAKE
+284 LESHSLDFLLSKAKE
-299 TSKHFEDK
+299 TSRHFDNR
-307 SDYQD
+307 SDFQD
-312 LDYIRIPRYNKDNV
+312 LDYIRIPHYNKDNI
-326 RSILSSE
+326 RSVLSSE
-333 RELMYSVF
+333 RELMYRVF
-341 RLLLEGCDD
+341 KLLLIGCDD
-350 YKDISS
+350 YKNISS
-356 LFYSYLCY
+356 LFYAYLCY
-364 KVKFRNAIIQLN
+364 KIKFRNSILQLN
-376 STVGFHNFT
+376 STVGFYNFT

-395 AKRHKKFLY
+395 VKKYKKFLY
-404 KAAIESFLINGKDR
+404 KAAIESFLINGKER
-418 YLETRIVPDTTAEG
+418 YLETRIVPDTTEEG

-439 IAESVDE
+439 IAESIDK
-446 KYKERFSIILHFI
+446 KYRFNFSIIFHFI
-459 KSRDERKDKEYRH
+459 KSRDERNDKEYRH

-479 KKRAFAIHKFRNNAE
+479 KKRAFAIYNFRNNAK
-494 YLGVGSEDYP
+494 YLGVDSEDYA
-504 LSGYVVGIDA
+504 LAGYVVGIDA
-514 ANTELMCRPEV
+514 ANSEIYCRPEV

-533 RYHNIK
+533 KNHYIK
-539 NNGRQRPNDL
+539 NNGLQRPNDL
-549 NITYHV
+549 SITYHV
-555 GEDFYDIAD
+555 GEDFFDIAD

-627 GYTFLCYYLEG
+627 GYTSLCYYLEG
-638 IFNQYFYDVYQGQIY
+638 VFRQYFYEVYQEDIY
-653 QDGKINYELLNDP
+653 KDDKFNYQLLEDP

-679 VLRGNNPK
+679 LLRGNHPL
-687 FASDMEE
+687 FANEAFKSDSEIE
-694 SDDELEQ
+694 K
-701 EWDNCAENHE
+701 EWNNCAENHHD
-711 YGIEIAKF
+711 GAVNAKY
-719 NINALELFDQYHKDE
+719 NINALELFDQYHKDNIIE
-734 IVERGSEAVAFT
+734 KGANAVTFT

-768 EIESKRISIE
+768 EIEKKRISIE

-832 REYSLIALAI
+832 REYSLIALAM
-842 ERHQTEGFKN
+842 ERNQTEGFKN
-852 SPRQIIDWLDKIRQM
+852 SPRRIIDWLDKIRQM

-881 KN
+881 

>member
-42 DTEMKESQIQYL
+42 DTYMNESQIQYL

-66 ESIVGQVVV
+66 ESMVGQVVI
-75 SEWMKPLKSH
+75 SEWMEPLKSH
-85 KELKSFNLSVFN
+85 KELKFFDQSVFN
-97 MLLHFACKT
+97 MLLHFSCKT
-106 IYFKNNDP
+106 IYLRNNDP

-138 VFAASLDIVNKSK
+138 VLAASLDIVNRSK
-151 RKYFDWPAYID
+151 RDFFDWPAYID
-162 HNNKEI
+162 HDNKEL
-168 NALFKNKMADLH
+168 NALFKNRMTDLH

-189 FDISWLSIMNN
+189 FDMSWLSIMNN
-200 ITSMENVFTEVY
+200 ITSMENTFTEVY
-212 NLRKTYGWDKDLYAK
+212 NIRKIYGWDKKLYAK

-240 RTGLLSE
+240 RTGLLLEKDRLSF
-247 NAQITSAQL
+247 AQL
-256 LNIIDDKK
+256 SIIIDDKI
-264 NNANDSIVK
+264 NNTNDDIVK
-273 SAIDESVKRQL
+273 SAIDEPIKRQL
-284 LESHSLEFLLSKAKE
+284 LESHSLDFLLSKAKE
-299 TSKHFEDK
+299 TSRHFDNR
-307 SDYQD
+307 SDFQD
-312 LDYIRIPRYNKDNV
+312 LDYIRIPHYNKDNI
-326 RSILSSE
+326 RSVLSSE
-333 RELMYSVF
+333 RELMYRVF
-341 RLLLEGCDD
+341 KLLLIGCDD
-350 YKDISS
+350 YKNISS
-356 LFYSYLCY
+356 LFYAYLCY
-364 KVKFRNAIIQLN
+364 KIKFRNSILQLN
-376 STVGFHNFT
+376 STVGFYNFT

-395 AKRHKKFLY
+395 VKKYKKFLY
-404 KAAIESFLINGKDR
+404 KAAIESFLINGKER
-418 YLETRIVPDTTAEG
+418 YLETRIVPDTTEEG

-439 IAESVDE
+439 IAESIDE
-446 KYKERFSIILHFI
+446 KYRFNFSIIFHFI
-459 KSRDERKDKEYRH
+459 KSRDERNDKEYRH

-479 KKRAFAIHKFRNNAE
+479 KKRAFAIYNFRNNAK
-494 YLGVGSEDYP
+494 YLGVDSEDYA
-504 LSGYVVGIDA
+504 LAGYVVGIDA
-514 ANTELMCRPEV
+514 ANSEIYCRPEV

-533 RYHNIK
+533 KNHYIK
-539 NNGRQRPNDL
+539 NNGLQRPNDL
-549 NITYHV
+549 SITYHV
-555 GEDFYDIAD
+555 GEDFFDIAD

-627 GYTFLCYYLEG
+627 GYTSLCYYLEG
-638 IFNQYFYDVYQGQIY
+638 VFRQYFYEVYQEDIY
-653 QDGKINYELLNDP
+653 KDDKFNYQLLEDP

-679 VLRGNNPK
+679 LLRGNHPL
-687 FASDMEE
+687 FANEAFKSDSEIE
-694 SDDELEQ
+694 K
-701 EWDNCAENHE
+701 EWNNCAENHHD
-711 YGIEIAKF
+711 GAVNAKY
-719 NINALELFDQYHKDE
+719 NINALELFDQYHKDNIIE
-734 IVERGSEAVAFT
+734 KGANAVTFT

-768 EIESKRISIE
+768 EIEKKRISIE

-832 REYSLIALAI
+832 REYSLIALAM
-842 ERHQTEGFKN
+842 ERNQTEGFKN
-852 SPRQIIDWLDKIRQM
+852 SPRRIIDWLDKIRQM

-881 KN
+881 

>member
-17 GDEVLFCADMLQKDN
+17 GDEVLFCADMLSKDE
-32 QYNRGEMPRP
+32 QYNRGEKPRP
-42 DTEMKESQIQYL
+42 DTDMNESQIQYL

-66 ESIVGQVVV
+66 ETMVGQVVI
-75 SEWMKPLKSH
+75 SEWMEPLKSH
-85 KELKSFNLSVFN
+85 KELKFFDQSVFN

-106 IYFKNNDP
+106 IYLKNNDP

-138 VFAASLDIVNKSK
+138 VFAASLDAINKSK
-151 RKYFDWPAYID
+151 RDFFDWPAYID
-162 HNNKEI
+162 HDNKEL
-168 NALFKNKMADLH
+168 NALFKNRMTDLH

-200 ITSMENVFTEVY
+200 ITSMEDTFTEVY
-212 NLRKTYGWDKDLYAK
+212 NIRKIHGWNKDLYIK

-232 AIRLYLAS
+232 AIRLYLSS

-247 NAQITSAQL
+247 NDRITSAQL

-264 NNANDSIVK
+264 NQANNNIAQ
-273 SAIDESVKRQL
+273 SAIEESTKRQL
-284 LESHSLEFLLSKAKE
+284 LESHSLEFLLFKAKE
-299 TSKHFEDK
+299 TSKHFDNR

-312 LDYIRIPRYNKDNV
+312 LDYIRIPHYNKDNI

-333 RELMYSVF
+333 RELMYRVF
-341 RLLLEGCDD
+341 KLLLEGCDD
-350 YKDISS
+350 YKNISS
-356 LFYSYLCY
+356 LFYAYLCY
-364 KVKFRNAIIQLN
+364 KIRFRNSILQLN
-376 STVGFHNFT
+376 STVGFYNFT
-385 LYEEIKDKFI
+385 LFEEIKDKFI
-395 AKRHKKFLY
+395 VEKYKKYLY
-404 KAAIESFLINGKDR
+404 KAAIESFLINGNER
-418 YLETRIVPDTTAEG
+418 YLETRIVPDTTEDG

-439 IAESVDE
+439 IAESIDE
-446 KYKERFSIILHFI
+446 KFRFKFSIIFHFI
-459 KSRDERKDKEYRH
+459 KSRDERNDKEYRH

-479 KKRAFAIHKFRNNAE
+479 KKRAFAIYNFRNNAK
-494 YLGVGSEDYP
+494 YLGVGSEDYA
-504 LSGYVVGIDA
+504 LAGYVVGIDA
-514 ANTELMCRPEV
+514 ANSEIYCRPEV

-533 RYHNIK
+533 KNHYIK
-539 NNGRQRPNDL
+539 NYGLQRPNDL

-555 GEDFYDIAD
+555 GEDFFDIAD

-598 SMRYNTICCTK
+598 TMRYNTICCTK

-627 GYTFLCYYLEG
+627 GYTPLCYYLEG
-638 IFNQYFYDVYQGQIY
+638 VFRQYFYEVYQEDIY
-653 QDGKINYELLNDP
+653 KDDKFNYQLLEDP
-666 DVKNNIN
+666 DVKDDIN

-679 VLRGNNPK
+679 LLRGNHPL
-687 FASDMEE
+687 FANETIKSDSEIE
-694 SDDELEQ
+694 K
-701 EWDNCAENHE
+701 EWNNCAENHHD
-711 YGIEIAKF
+711 GAKNAKY
-719 NINALELFDQYHKDE
+719 NINALELFDQYHKDNVIE
-734 IVERGSEAVAFT
+734 KGANAVTFT
-746 IKESY
+746 IKGSY

-768 EIESKRISIE
+768 EIEKKRISIE

-791 NYDEHPILKFYNSG
+791 NYEEHPILKFYNSG

-832 REYSLIALAI
+832 REYSLIALAM
-842 ERHQTEGFKN
+842 ERNQAEGFKN
-852 SPRQIIDWLDKIRQM
+852 SPRRIIDWLDKIRQM
-867 SVEQQFD
+867 SIEQQFD

-881 KN
+881 

>member
-42 DTEMKESQIQYL
+42 DTYMNESQIQYL

-66 ESIVGQVVV
+66 ESMVGQVVI
-75 SEWMKPLKSH
+75 SEWMEPLKSH
-85 KELKSFNLSVFN
+85 KELKFFDQSVFN
-97 MLLHFACKT
+97 MLLHFSCKT
-106 IYFKNNDP
+106 IYLRNNDP

-138 VFAASLDIVNKSK
+138 VLAASLDIVNRSK
-151 RKYFDWPAYID
+151 RDFFDWPAYID
-162 HNNKEI
+162 HDNKEL
-168 NALFKNKMADLH
+168 NALFKNRMTDLH

-189 FDISWLSIMNN
+189 FDMSWLSIMNN
-200 ITSMENVFTEVY
+200 ITSMENTFTEVY
-212 NLRKTYGWDKDLYAK
+212 NIRKIYGWDKDLYAK
-227 MYRAC
+227 MYRAS

-240 RTGLLSE
+240 RTGLLLE
-247 NAQITSAQL
+247 KDRLTFAQL
-256 LNIIDDKK
+256 SIIIDDNI
-264 NNANDSIVK
+264 NNTNDDIVK
-273 SAIDESVKRQL
+273 SAIDEPVKRQL

-299 TSKHFEDK
+299 TSQHFDNR

-312 LDYIRIPRYNKDNV
+312 LDYIRIPHYNKDNI
-326 RSILSSE
+326 RSVLSSE
-333 RELMYSVF
+333 RELMYRVF
-341 RLLLEGCDD
+341 KLLLIGCDD
-350 YKDISS
+350 YKNISS
-356 LFYSYLCY
+356 LFYAYLCY
-364 KVKFRNAIIQLN
+364 KIKFRNSILQLN
-376 STVGFHNFT
+376 STVGFYNFT

-395 AKRHKKFLY
+395 VKKYKKFLY
-404 KAAIESFLINGKDR
+404 KAAIESFLINGKER
-418 YLETRIVPDTTAEG
+418 YLETRIVPDTTEEG

-439 IAESVDE
+439 IAESIDE
-446 KYKERFSIILHFI
+446 KYRFNFSIIFHFI
-459 KSRDERKDKEYRH
+459 KSRDERNDKEYRH

-479 KKRAFAIHKFRNNAE
+479 KKRAFAIYNFRNNAK
-494 YLGVGSEDYP
+494 YLGVDSEDYA
-504 LSGYVVGIDA
+504 LAGYVVGIDA
-514 ANTELMCRPEV
+514 ANSEIYCRPEV

-533 RYHNIK
+533 KNHYIK
-539 NNGRQRPNDL
+539 NNGLQRPNDL
-549 NITYHV
+549 SITYHV
-555 GEDFYDIAD
+555 GEDFFDIAD

-627 GYTFLCYYLEG
+627 GYTSLCYYLEG
-638 IFNQYFYDVYQGQIY
+638 VFRQYFYEVYQEDIY
-653 QDGKINYELLNDP
+653 KDDKFNYQLLEDP

-679 VLRGNNPK
+679 LLRGNHPL
-687 FASDMEE
+687 FANEAFKSDSEIE
-694 SDDELEQ
+694 K
-701 EWDNCAENHE
+701 EWNNCAENHHD
-711 YGIEIAKF
+711 GAVNAKY
-719 NINALELFDQYHKDE
+719 NINALELFDQYHKDNIIE
-734 IVERGSEAVAFT
+734 KGANAVTFT

-768 EIESKRISIE
+768 EIEKKRISIE

-832 REYSLIALAI
+832 REYSLIALAM
-842 ERHQTEGFKN
+842 ERNQTEGFKN
-852 SPRQIIDWLDKIRQM
+852 SPRRIIDWLDKIRQM

-874 NDIFNYK
+874 SDIFNYK
-881 KN
+881 